1 MKPAFSNSLKTDSF
15 FDIWTRRRPEIASL
29 LMLLDHFQGGSLKHY
44 PCQFNDVL
52 RLPAAAFWAQSV
64 RSDAIFDKRVPKV
77 LYCPHFRPFRA
88 GRAQP
93 PDRPRRPPLGPPTPQ
108 ISKKDPKMVPGIS
121 GSAERLSTLPQA
133 FFFSQKNGPHIFGSP
148 ERLTM
153 LPQALFFPEKWPPY
167 FWKP

>member
-1 MKPAFSNSLKTDSF
+1 MKPAFSNSLKTDRF

-29 LMLLDHFQGGSLKHY
+29 LMLLDHFWGRSLKHY

-77 LYCPHFRPFRA
+77 LYCPHIRPFRA

-93 PDRPRRPPLGPPTPQ
+93 PDRPRRPPLGPPTPPQ
-108 ISKKDPKMVPGIS
+108 GAPKHHIHMFWRPLTPRG
-121 GSAERLSTLPQA
+121 APR
-133 FFFSQKNGPHIFGSP
+133 PHIHV
-148 ERLTM
+148 
-153 LPQALFFPEKWPPY
+153 FPRREARQTLATVVSSAP
-167 FWKP
+167 WKMMKCTEHCKN